1 MSKRFLSNLSF
12 KGSLLLIIGVDNL
25 QYWDEKIE
33 TMKRD
38 ELEKFQLK
46 HLKSILEHA
55 YNNSEF
61 YRNSFREAGV
71 SPSDVNS
78 LNDIRKLPTIKKD
91 DIRKDQ
97 EVSPPLGKMTAVPE
111 KDVVYISVSSGSTGM
126 PTASP
131 FTGQDFE
138 DWMDYEA
145 RLFYSSGMRA
155 TDRYCHALNMSLFV
169 GGPCV
174 LGAQKLGALCI
185 HAGTIPSERLLRI
198 MLQFQPTVTWTTPS
212 YAWYLG
218 ETAEKQGIDVA
229 HDTAINKIFVAGEPG
244 GSISATKKRIEQ
256 LWGADVY
263 DYYGLSDIFGA
274 CAGECEE
281 KAGLHF
287 SEDHMIVEVL
297 DLKTGEQVDEHEEG
311 EMVLTTIKKRAR
323 PMIRFRTGD
332 LVSYELEKCGCGR
345 THMRLMGVCGRT
357 DDMLIIK
364 GVNVLPSSVEPVVRG
379 NKKLSGEYRLV
390 IDRIDHLDVLTIE
403 IERCDCKG
411 DAKILEREVQRDL
424 RAVLGITPKVTVFE
438 DGTLPRETHKAKRI
452 KDNRK
457 NVWK

>member
-1 MSKRFLSNLSF
+1 
-12 KGSLLLIIGVDNL
+12 
-25 QYWDEKIE
+25 
-33 TMKRD
+33 
-38 ELEKFQLK
+38 
-46 HLKSILEHA
+46 
-55 YNNSEF
+55 
-61 YRNSFREAGV
+61 
-71 SPSDVNS
+71 
-78 LNDIRKLPTIKKD
+78 
-91 DIRKDQ
+91 
-97 EVSPPLGKMTAVPE
+97 MTAVPE

-131 FTGQDFE
+131 FTAQDFE

-229 HDTAINKIFVAGEPG
+229 HDTSINKIFVAGEPG
-244 GSISATKKRIEQ
+244 GSINATKKRIEQ
-256 LWGADVY
+256 LWDANVY

-281 KAGLHF
+281 KSGLHF

-345 THMRLMGVCGRT
+345 TAGL
-357 DDMLIIK
+357 L
-364 GVNVLPSSVEPVVRG
+364 G
-379 NKKLSGEYRLV
+379 NMWK
-390 IDRIDHLDVLTIE
+390 
-403 IERCDCKG
+403 
-411 DAKILEREVQRDL
+411 
-424 RAVLGITPKVTVFE
+424 
-438 DGTLPRETHKAKRI
+438 
-452 KDNRK
+452 NR
-457 NVWK
+457 

>member
-1 MSKRFLSNLSF
+1 MPFGLSPPKNE
-12 KGSLLLIIGVDNL
+12 VDTL
-25 QYWDEKIE
+25 QYWDKQIE

-38 ELEKFQLK
+38 ELEAFQLK
-46 HLKSILEHA
+46 HLKHMVNHA
-55 YNNSEF
+55 YNNSEY
-61 YRNSFREAGV
+61 YRNSFREAGL
-71 SPSDVNS
+71 SPEDVKSLSDLS
-78 LNDIRKLPTIKKD
+78 KLPTIQKD
-91 DIRKDQ
+91 NIRKDQ
-97 EVSPPLGKMTAVPE
+97 EACPPLGKMTAVPE
-111 KDVVYISVSSGSTGM
+111 DEVVYISVSSGSTGM

-131 FTGQDFE
+131 FTFQDFE
-138 DWMDYEA
+138 DFMDFEA
-145 RLFYSSGMRA
+145 RLFYSSGMRKN
-155 TDRYCHALNMSLFV
+155 DRYCHALNMSLFV

-174 LGAQKLGALCI
+174 LGAQKIGALCI

-198 MLQFQPTVTWTTPS
+198 MMQFQPTITWTTPS

-229 HDTAINKIFVAGEPG
+229 HDTSINKIFVAGEPG
-244 GSISATKKRIEQ
+244 GSIDATKKRIEQ
-256 LWGADVY
+256 LWDADVY

-287 SEDHMIVEVL
+287 AEDHMIVEVL
-297 DLKTGEQVDEHEEG
+297 DLKTGEPVGENEEG
-311 EMVLTTIKKRAR
+311 EMVLTTIKKMAR

-332 LVSYELEKCGCGR
+332 LVSYEIDKCACGR
-345 THMRLMGVCGRT
+345 THKRLMGICGRT

-364 GVNVLPSSVEPVVRG
+364 GVNVLPSSVEPVVRN

-390 IDRIDHLDVLTIE
+390 VDRVNHLDVLTIE
-403 IERCDCKG
+403 VESVCDYKG
-411 DAKILEREVQRDL
+411 EPKLLESEVQRDL
-424 RAVLGITPKVTVFE
+424 RAVLGITPKVILYQ

>member
-1 MSKRFLSNLSF
+1 MR
-12 KGSLLLIIGVDNL
+12 
-25 QYWDEKIE
+25 
-33 TMKRD
+33 RD
-38 ELEKFQLK
+38 ELEEFQLK
-46 HLKSILEHA
+46 HLKRILNHA

-61 YRNSFREAGV
+61 YRSSFREAGI
-71 SPSDVNS
+71 SPEDIKTLSD
-78 LNDIRKLPTIKKD
+78 LHKLPTIQKD

-97 EVSPPLGKMTAVPE
+97 ECTPPLGKMTAVPE
-111 KDVVYISVSSGSTGM
+111 DDVVYISVSSGSTGM

-131 FTGQDFE
+131 FTSQDFE
-138 DWMDYEA
+138 DFMDFEA
-145 RLFYSSGMRA
+145 RLFYSSGMRKN
-155 TDRYCHALNMSLFV
+155 DRYCHALNMSLFV

-174 LGAQKLGALCI
+174 LGAQKIGALCI

-198 MLQFQPTVTWTTPS
+198 MIQFQPTITWTTPS

-244 GSISATKKRIEQ
+244 GSIEATKRRIEQ
-256 LWGADVY
+256 LWDADVY

-281 KAGLHF
+281 KSGLHF
-287 SEDHMIVEVL
+287 AEDHMIVEVL
-297 DLKTGEQVDEHEEG
+297 DLKTDEPVGENEEG
-311 EMVLTTIKKRAR
+311 EMVLTTIKKMAR

-332 LVSYELEKCGCGR
+332 IVSYENEKCSCGR
-345 THMRLMGVCGRT
+345 THKRLRGVCGRT

-364 GVNVLPSSVEPVVRG
+364 GVNVLPSSVEPVVRQ

-390 IDRIDHLDVLTIE
+390 VDRVNHLDVLTVE
-403 IERCDCKG
+403 IESTCDYKG
-411 DAKILEREVQRDL
+411 DLKILENEVQRDL
-424 RAVLGITPKVTVFE
+424 RAVLGITPKIIVYE
-438 DGTLPRETHKAKRI
+438 DGTLPRQTHKAKRI

-457 NVWK
+457 HIWK

>member
-1 MSKRFLSNLSF
+1 
-12 KGSLLLIIGVDNL
+12 
-25 QYWDEKIE
+25 
-33 TMKRD
+33 MKRD
-38 ELEKFQLK
+38 ELEKFQFK
-46 HLKSILEHA
+46 HLKSILDHA

-78 LNDIRKLPTIKKD
+78 LQDLSKLPTIVKD
-91 DIRKDQ
+91 NIRKDQ
-97 EVSPPLGKMTAVPE
+97 ESKPPLGKMTAVPE
-111 KDVVYISVSSGSTGM
+111 EEVVYISVSSGSTGM

-131 FTGQDFE
+131 FTAQDFE

-145 RLFYSSGMRA
+145 RLFYSSGMRS

-198 MLQFQPTVTWTTPS
+198 MMQFQPTVTWTTPS

-244 GSISATKKRIEQ
+244 GSIEATKKRIEQ
-256 LWGADVY
+256 LWDADVY

-297 DLKTGEQVDEHEEG
+297 DLKTGEQVGENEEG

-332 LVSYELEKCGCGR
+332 IVSYELDKCACGR
-345 THMRLMGVCGRT
+345 THMRLKGVCGRT

-390 IDRIDHLDVLTIE
+390 VDRVDHLDVLTIE
-403 IERCDCKG
+403 IERTCDCKG
-411 DAKILEREVQRDL
+411 DPKILEREVQRDL
-424 RAVLGITPKVTVFE
+424 RAVLGITPKVTVYE